1 MICTFLVNK
10 STVSIFGDIL
20 FTQVVVVN
28 LFNFCVFYAIFIRF
42 GLGANIGLK
51 KTLKEFEMT
60 MAIFLTDWT
69 NQSKPTYSK
78 SF

>member
-1 MICTFLVNK
+1 MCFMCLNVLHVLHVLHGRIVGLLGLVHP
-10 STVSIFGDIL
+10 IL
-20 FTQVVVVN
+20 
-28 LFNFCVFYAIFIRF
+28 IKF

-51 KTLKEFEMT
+51 ITLNEFEMT

-69 NQSKPTYSK
+69 IKSKLTYSK

>member
-1 MICTFLVNK
+1 MGATRTRSNETIQHTLALIVLA
-10 STVSIFGDIL
+10 D
-20 FTQVVVVN
+20 
-28 LFNFCVFYAIFIRF
+28 FYSFHLTLIKF

-51 KTLKEFEMT
+51 RTLNEFEMT

-69 NQSKPTYSK
+69 NQSKLTNSK